1 MKKIYTTL
9 FFMAVAISASA
20 QITLNKPE
28 AKPATN
34 ITATGFT
41 ANWGAVNDCDGYAV
55 FVYDRKTVT
64 TNGEMTIAD
73 EDFNGITGGNI
84 NEPLGGDEEYVDLSD
99 YGYAQTYGWSAY
111 GFPNFIRSMVAGL
124 VYSPYLDLRA
134 NNGKYKIVVDAYC
147 NNGDEIRIESN
158 GSNGKEIKT
167 QKAQVEGGATG
178 IAEVTFEFENGCEDL
193 FFSVINNTA
202 KEGAPDYF
210 DRIQV
215 KQDMK
220 IGDVINYMVGG
231 NDAVDAVNETTND
244 SINSCRITG
253 LSKYTS
259 AKVVYYDLY
268 ASANDFSTPNGSMPY
283 TFVTSPFADLV
294 KVDMTNKTSE
304 VYDPSTDGILNIAD
318 DDKAKTD
325 DTWYNIAGQRI
336 EKPVHG
342 LFING
347 GKKILVK

>member
-1 MKKIYTTL
+1 M
-9 FFMAVAISASA
+9 
-20 QITLNKPE
+20 
-28 AKPATN
+28 
-34 ITATGFT
+34 
-41 ANWGAVNDCDGYAV
+41 
-55 FVYDRKTVT
+55 
-64 TNGEMTIAD
+64 
-73 EDFNGITGGNI
+73 
-84 NEPLGGDEEYVDLSD
+84 
-99 YGYAQTYGWSAY
+99 
-111 GFPNFIRSMVAGL
+111 
-124 VYSPYLDLRA
+124 
-134 NNGKYKIVVDAYC
+134 
-147 NNGDEIRIESN
+147 
-158 GSNGKEIKT
+158 
-167 QKAQVEGGATG
+167 EGGATG
-178 IAEVTFEFENGCEDL
+178 IAEVTFEFENGCKDL

-294 KVDMTNKTSE
+294 KVDMNNKTSE

-318 DDKAKTD
+318 DDKATTD